1 MATCSGSVGSANRAI
16 PEPSTGNRG
25 VHASSRQPRHPVERE
40 RPASHS
46 TALQTRPTTTTATY
60 AVVSSA
66 GSTTAPTQAA
76 PATAAVASSAH
87 LSLSTRRESAS
98 SRCVSSRPG
107 PVVTRSGGAAPREKA
122 FRARDTHGL
131 AGRACTECLLGPST
145 GRRRVHRCPASRRS
159 QRRRTHGRG
168 MDGIPLGAS
177 YTRKEARSRGVT
189 RGQIALDGLPI
200 ARGLY
205 VSRAFPPTL
214 AVRCR
219 AWTRLLPPD
228 AAFGLETA
236 AALLGAALPP
246 PPAVQIV
253 LRPRPVLPRRA
264 GLQVHVRDLREDD
277 VVEVTGLRVTSGAQT
292 FLDLAAR
299 LPPAELVAVGDA
311 LMRGEHLT
319 AHQVA
324 ARLARADG
332 VRGVVS

>member
-1 MATCSGSVGSANRAI
+1 
-16 PEPSTGNRG
+16 
-25 VHASSRQPRHPVERE
+25 
-40 RPASHS
+40 
-46 TALQTRPTTTTATY
+46 
-60 AVVSSA
+60 
-66 GSTTAPTQAA
+66 
-76 PATAAVASSAH
+76 
-87 LSLSTRRESAS
+87 
-98 SRCVSSRPG
+98 
-107 PVVTRSGGAAPREKA
+107 
-122 FRARDTHGL
+122 
-131 AGRACTECLLGPST
+131 
-145 GRRRVHRCPASRRS
+145 
-159 QRRRTHGRG
+159 

-332 VRGVVS
+332 VRGVVSARACAPLLTSEAHSRPESLVRYWIHAAGLPLPRPQVPVHDRWGRAVCHADLGYEEWKVALEYEGRQHAEPEQFGRDIDRYSLMAADGWLLLRYAGRHLARPTTIVDRTQRALLSRGWRR